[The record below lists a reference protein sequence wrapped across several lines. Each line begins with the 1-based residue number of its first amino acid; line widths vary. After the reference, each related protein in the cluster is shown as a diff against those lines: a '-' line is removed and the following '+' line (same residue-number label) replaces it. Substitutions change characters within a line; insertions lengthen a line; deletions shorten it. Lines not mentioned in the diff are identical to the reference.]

1 MQCVKSGQISSVIL
15 ESIRKSI
22 IKRIKKIGKLYVF
35 IFPNILLTKK
45 PVGIRM
51 GKGAGG
57 ANIWIYPVKAGKIIL
72 ELAHV
77 PLGKGLSA
85 LRAASFKLP
94 MKSKIV
100 IK

>member
-1 MQCVKSGQISSVIL
+1 MFIPQGKFKFKKFRKSLKFKKCKEQRHILLKRGSLGLQCVKSGQISSVIL

-57 ANIWIYPVKAGKIIL
+57 ANI
-72 ELAHV
+72 
-77 PLGKGLSA
+77 
-85 LRAASFKLP
+85 
-94 MKSKIV
+94 
-100 IK
+100 